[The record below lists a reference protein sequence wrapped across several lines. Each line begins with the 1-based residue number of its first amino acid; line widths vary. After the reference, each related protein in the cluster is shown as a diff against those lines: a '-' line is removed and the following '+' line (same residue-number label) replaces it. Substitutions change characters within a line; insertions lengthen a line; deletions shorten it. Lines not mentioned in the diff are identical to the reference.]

1 LIPPLIEDP
10 PQCESLVLGYS
21 PPPLYGAALFVAL
34 VSNVLGRA
42 VKASQFTEALESTLA
57 QGLGSPPG
65 PIPSATCAPRGF
77 TWVSVLSVNW
87 KRWLGAAWQAA
98 SEADTALSWL
108 ARLSLLK
115 IVIPLASGGV
125 TLLIE
130 LAPDWGDR
138 T

>member
-1 LIPPLIEDP
+1 
-10 PQCESLVLGYS
+10 
-21 PPPLYGAALFVAL
+21 VAL

-42 VKASQFTEALESTLA
+42 VKASQLTEALVSTLA
-57 QGLGSPPG
+57 QGR
-65 PIPSATCAPRGF
+65 SARRPALSRALHAPRF

-115 IVIPLASGGV
+115 IVSPLASGGV